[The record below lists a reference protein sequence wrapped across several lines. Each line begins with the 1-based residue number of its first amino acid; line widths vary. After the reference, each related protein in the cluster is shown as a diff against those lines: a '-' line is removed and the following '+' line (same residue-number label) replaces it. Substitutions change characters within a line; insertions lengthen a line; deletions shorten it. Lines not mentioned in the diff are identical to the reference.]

1 MRIRRRSIHGG
12 KDSGYM
18 LLLLM
23 LAVAV
28 LTITMLGVA
37 RSYKR
42 AVQRDREVEMIHRG
56 EQYERAVR
64 RFYIKNSRYPV
75 SLEQLENMNKTSY
88 LRKRYKDP
96 MSPDGEWKLVH
107 ATDVKLTATGA
118 QPVTTG
124 TGTQPADGSQPGTQT
139 GSQTGQDTG
148 SSSTG
153 GNAGAGNTTGGGA
166 TTGNNSGSAFG
177 NSGSSGTGNSGSA
190 FGNSGTSGG
199 GTGSGIGNSTQGSS
213 AFGNS
218 SGAGNAANGQV
229 LGGGDV
235 YGVVSKSKKEGFHI
249 YGEKG
254 KYNEWFFIY
263 DPSMDKGQLL
273 VGPYNPKMFVGTA
286 NSGLGSGTG
295 TTGTGAPGSGLS
307 GGTGTSNT
315 PGGSTTGTPTP
326 QQPSQPA
333 QPNQ

>member
-1 MRIRRRSIHGG
+1 
-12 KDSGYM
+12 M
-18 LLLLM
+18 LLFLM

-75 SLEQLENMNKTSY
+75 SLEQLENMNKIRY

-96 MSPDGEWKLVH
+96 MSPDGQWKIVH
-107 ATDVKLTATGA
+107 PADFNMSGA
-118 QPVTTG
+118 VTQPVAGAAAGSNQTSAGNT
-124 TGTQPADGSQPGTQT
+124 SQPTQ
-139 GSQTGQDTG
+139 DAG
-148 SSSTG
+148 SSSTVG
-153 GNAGAGNTTGGGA
+153 NQGTNAGSPTGTGAGTATGDTG

-177 NSGSSGTGNSGSA
+177 NSSGTGTSA
-190 FGNSGTSGG
+190 FGNSGSGTGG
-199 GTGSGIGNSTQGSS
+199 GAGAPAQGV
-213 AFGNS
+213 FGNS
-218 SGAGNAANGQV
+218 PGGNNAANGAV

-263 DPSMDKGQLL
+263 NPTMDKGQLL
-273 VGPYNPKMFVGTA
+273 VGPYNPKMFIGSA
-286 NSGLGSGTG
+286 GSGLNS
-295 TTGTGAPGSGLS
+295 GTGAPGSGTPGS
-307 GGTGTSNT
+307 GLGGSGLGGSGLGSSPGTSNAF
-315 PGGSTTGTPTP
+315 GGSPTPTPTP
-326 QQPSQPA
+326 QPPSQPA